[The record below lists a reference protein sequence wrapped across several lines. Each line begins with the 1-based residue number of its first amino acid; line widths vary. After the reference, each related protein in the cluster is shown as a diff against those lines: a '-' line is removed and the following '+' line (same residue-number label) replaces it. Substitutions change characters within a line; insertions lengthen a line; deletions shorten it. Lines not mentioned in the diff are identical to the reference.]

1 MDRRALFFLMAA
13 VVVALLIPL
22 TDREI
27 RWVPTGLAALY
38 VVLALGSYLDR
49 RSRQSPPRE
58 EPDRSG

>member
-38 VVLALGSYLDR
+38 VILALASYLDHW
-49 RSRQSPPRE
+49 SRQSAVRK
-58 EPDRSG
+58 RT